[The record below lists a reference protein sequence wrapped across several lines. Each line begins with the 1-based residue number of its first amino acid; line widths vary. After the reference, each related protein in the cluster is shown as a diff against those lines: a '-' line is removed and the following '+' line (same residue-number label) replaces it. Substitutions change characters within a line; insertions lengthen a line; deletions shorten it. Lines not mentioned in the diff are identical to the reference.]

1 MSESSLHTDG
11 PKPEN
16 QDKLASVD
24 EASLTTPSATAS
36 PEAETAAL
44 LDTLRRGLVSDA
56 DEPARDAARAACR
69 RLALALDLPPGAL
82 VAGAMPATPT
92 TSPVA
97 AIVDTLRKL
106 PPDKLLDLAIQRLRA
121 ALPAGAPV
129 VAPEPVRFQLVPV
142 MPAAQR
148 R

>member
-11 PKPEN
+11 PQPEN

-36 PEAETAAL
+36 PEAEMAAL

-82 VAGAMPATPT
+82 AGAMPATPT
-92 TSPVA
+92 PSPVA
-97 AIVDTLRKL
+97 AIVDTLRTL

>member
-1 MSESSLHTDG
+1 MSESSIHTDG
-11 PKPEN
+11 PEPEN
-16 QDKLASVD
+16 QDKLASID
-24 EASLTTPSATAS
+24 EPSLTTPRATAS
-36 PEAETAAL
+36 TEAETAAL
-44 LDTLRRGLVSDA
+44 LDTLRRGLVSEA
-56 DEPARDAARAACR
+56 DEAARDAARDACR

-82 VAGAMPATPT
+82 VAGVMPATPT
-92 TSPVA
+92 PSPVA

-129 VAPEPVRFQLVPV
+129 AAPEPVRFQLVPV
-142 MPAAQR
+142 LPAGQR